1 LPTKNHDVG
10 IILLIIKHLG
20 EVKGRTRLQKIT
32 YLLKEKYG
40 FSLSYKF
47 MPYYYG
53 PYADDMQNTIDTL
66 SRLDIIKVETV
77 FFSEGR
83 FLYVHTLTE
92 EGKRLSNEIEREIPK
107 EEEERLW
114 NAIDELNKLENDDLI
129 RKAKELRKEKGGKI
143 VYFY

>member
-1 LPTKNHDVG
+1 LPKKNYDVG
-10 IILLIIKHLG
+10 LLLLIIKYLG

-40 FSLSYKF
+40 FDVSYKF
-47 MPYYYG
+47 MPYHYG

-77 FFSEGR
+77 FFDEGK

-92 EGKRLSNEIEREIPK
+92 EGKRLLNEIEREIPK
-107 EEEERLW
+107 EEKERLLR
-114 NAIDELNKLENDDLI
+114 AIDELNELENDDLI
-129 RKAKELRKEKGGKI
+129 KRAKKLMKEKLGKI
-143 VYFY
+143 AYFY